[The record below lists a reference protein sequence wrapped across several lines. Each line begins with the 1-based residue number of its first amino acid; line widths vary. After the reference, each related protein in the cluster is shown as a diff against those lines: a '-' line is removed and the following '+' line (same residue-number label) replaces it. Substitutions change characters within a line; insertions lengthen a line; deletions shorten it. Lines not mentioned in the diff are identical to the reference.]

1 MLTAPGYVNDIVSVM
16 PSDKWEDYQKY
27 NAMIH
32 NLAANYQVEAESIE
46 LFLFESKVLISM
58 KYQPMFI
65 DRDYAVAKIKW
76 HNPVLLKDNWAEFS
90 NPEKYNHEQIY
101 FYKFV
106 AIRKSKNG
114 DKCELLYIGYSG
126 RDIKKRLKDKD
137 HVEKQLKIKLEN
149 QNYRLY
155 VCAGEIINFENPQLK
170 TTEKDLETLLIYSH
184 TK

>member
-1 MLTAPGYVNDIVSVM
+1 
-16 PSDKWEDYQKY
+16 
-27 NAMIH
+27 
-32 NLAANYQVEAESIE
+32 
-46 LFLFESKVLISM
+46 M

-184 TK
+184 TNDQFQRIANKQNAKSHNIKTSILIENSGYLKDGMYKKVSFGLFCYV